1 MKRAVIFAF
10 LFWSVVVF
18 ASEKCICLPDFSS
31 VAERV
36 NPSVVNIFTT
46 RVVRVPQNDVFS
58 FFFSQ
63 LYGRKPPKELKRRS
77 LGSGFVLDKEGFIA
91 TNYHVV
97 RDASEIKVKL
107 YDGSVYT
114 AKVVGYDPGTDLALL
129 KIKANPDELKP
140 ALLGDS
146 DKLKI
151 GEWVLAVGN
160 PFGLSYTVT
169 AGIVSAKGRI
179 LGDRAYDQ
187 FIQTDASINPGNSGG
202 PLVNVRGEVVGI
214 NTAIIA
220 RAQGIGFAIPVNLA
234 KNVFSQLKKTG
245 RVVRGWFGVEA
256 TDVTPEVAEKLH
268 LPEPSG
274 ALVTE
279 VIKGSPAEK
288 AGIKKGDVIVAFGG
302 KKVKKTRDLP
312 LWVAETPPGT
322 KVPVDVIRKGRKLR
336 LYVVLEELKE
346 LGISDYSK
354 RVLAVLGIKLDKKD
368 NHYVIS
374 KVKPH
379 SPAYESGLQ
388 EGDVVLEIN
397 KIPLK
402 DNEALD
408 KALKRVRPG
417 SFVLFR
423 IKRAGRNLYIAVRA
437 PKR

>member
-18 ASEKCICLPDFSS
+18 ASEECICLPDFSS

-160 PFGLSYTVT
+160 PFGLRIELHSYRRNCVC
-169 AGIVSAKGRI
+169 KGQNTGGQGLRPV
-179 LGDRAYDQ
+179 Y
-187 FIQTDASINPGNSGG
+187 TDGCLHQSGKQ
-202 PLVNVRGEVVGI
+202 R
-214 NTAIIA
+214 
-220 RAQGIGFAIPVNLA
+220 R
-234 KNVFSQLKKTG
+234 S
-245 RVVRGWFGVEA
+245 
-256 TDVTPEVAEKLH
+256 
-268 LPEPSG
+268 SG
-274 ALVTE
+274 
-279 VIKGSPAEK
+279 
-288 AGIKKGDVIVAFGG
+288 
-302 KKVKKTRDLP
+302 
-312 LWVAETPPGT
+312 
-322 KVPVDVIRKGRKLR
+322 
-336 LYVVLEELKE
+336 
-346 LGISDYSK
+346 
-354 RVLAVLGIKLDKKD
+354 
-368 NHYVIS
+368 
-374 KVKPH
+374 
-379 SPAYESGLQ
+379 
-388 EGDVVLEIN
+388 
-397 KIPLK
+397 
-402 DNEALD
+402 
-408 KALKRVRPG
+408 
-417 SFVLFR
+417 
-423 IKRAGRNLYIAVRA
+423 
-437 PKR
+437 